1 MPGCLVAQ
9 AALTAGAASAR
20 EQHRDA
26 WWIEETLNRVN
37 AVLALFHQLSTLA
50 ASRICSVA
58 AAASTGP
65 GLTNSAELTPDY
77 ALRFAGE
84 LQSMLCNQPT
94 RDSPGDPSLQQLAE
108 RLRELLSTALET
120 LRALSA
126 DLEKIE
132 RTAERLAQETEFGF
146 LVDPYRQILSI
157 GYEMGKK
164 KRHEACYD
172 LIASE
177 ARIATFLAIARGDL
191 LQQSW
196 GKLGRDHTRVNGRFL
211 LLSWSGTM
219 FEYLMPALWMR
230 SYPDTLIAR
239 TQDACVYVQRAFGTL
254 ARHSLGCLGV
264 RIFKE
269 ERPRPLPLLCLRS
282 AKFRPFGPRLRPG
295 PVISPYST
303 FLALTVDP
311 PEALRN
317 LRRMES
323 AGWVGP
329 YGFYESA
336 DYSVSS
342 RKPVVVREWMAH
354 HLGMSLLAI
363 ANSLRSNVVQQWFHA
378 HPMIQ
383 ATELLLQEIPVN
395 TAVLKA
401 RLEES
406 GSDSLF
412 CEGQHAGSIARRYGC
427 TLINASALVVSLIS
441 RFPAVEGFLEQ
452 PAAASIHDSTA
463 RPVRESD
470 PAGFPI
476 AE

>member
-1 MPGCLVAQ
+1 MIVWLPVAQ
-9 AALTAGAASAR
+9 TALAEGVALTR

-37 AVLALFHQLSTLA
+37 AVLDLFRQYLPWLLPEFAPLLLRLQLCESKKPADLTLN
-50 ASRICSVA
+50 R
-58 AAASTGP
+58 
-65 GLTNSAELTPDY
+65 
-77 ALRFAGE
+77 ALRFAAE
-84 LQSMLCNQPT
+84 LQSMLT
-94 RDSPGDPSLQQLAE
+94 GASDSFPGEPSLQQLAA
-108 RLRELLSTALET
+108 RLDEMLSTALEH
-120 LRALSA
+120 LRALA
-126 DLEKIE
+126 EDLGKIE

-146 LVDPYRQILSI
+146 LVDPCRQILSI

-196 GKLGRDHTRVNGRFL
+196 GKLGRDHTRVHGRFL

-230 SYPDTLIAR
+230 SYPGTLIAR
-239 TQDACVYVQRAFGTL
+239 TQDVCAYVQRAFGT
-254 ARHSLGCLGV
+254 SLGIPWGISESASSKLNDRGHYHY
-264 RIFKE
+264 FAYG
-269 ERPRPLPLLCLRS
+269 LPSVSLWPE
-282 AKFRPFGPRLRPG
+282 AAAG

-311 PEALRN
+311 PEAMRN

-336 DYSVSS
+336 DYCVSS
-342 RKPVVVREWMAH
+342 RKPVIVREWMAH

-363 ANSLRSNVVQQWFHA
+363 ANSLRDNVVQQWFHA

-383 ATELLLQEIPVN
+383 ATELLLRKFPSTSQS
-395 TAVLKA
+395 
-401 RLEES
+401 LEP
-406 GSDSLF
+406 D
-412 CEGQHAGSIARRYGC
+412 
-427 TLINASALVVSLIS
+427 
-441 RFPAVEGFLEQ
+441 
-452 PAAASIHDSTA
+452 
-463 RPVRESD
+463 
-470 PAGFPI
+470 
-476 AE
+476 